1 SHEARRHGVQL
12 QPWFDHHD
20 GARGVEAQLARY
32 NRDRTGGR
40 PGRHGV
46 SAACGSMAW
55 IWRTVRFQFYDVR
68 EFYLGGLAWRVD
80 PIRYRI
86 GYLSCA
92 ASASVD
98 GGEDGCDYRSRHQR
112 TVCTQRSLW
121 LVQERV
127 RHVRRADAPAR

>member
-68 EFYLGGLAWRVD
+68 EFYLGGVACRVD
-80 PIRYRI
+80 PIRYRM
-86 GYLSCA
+86 GTCHVPLVHPLMVAKMA
-92 ASASVD
+92 ATIDHVTNGRFALNV
-98 GGEDGCDYRSRHQR
+98 
-112 TVCTQRSLW
+112 VC
-121 LVQERV
+121 
-127 RHVRRADAPAR
+127 